1 MSGVREA
8 KLCVYACV
16 CVHMCCTALYLSQV
30 AKYSERSLG
39 FLQSDPVSVGRGNV
53 SEKNRE
59 GLAGGHHLATLL

>member
-1 MSGVREA
+1 MHV
-8 KLCVYACV
+8 CV

-30 AKYSERSLG
+30 AKYFECSFG

-59 GLAGGHHLATLL
+59 GLAGGHHLAALL